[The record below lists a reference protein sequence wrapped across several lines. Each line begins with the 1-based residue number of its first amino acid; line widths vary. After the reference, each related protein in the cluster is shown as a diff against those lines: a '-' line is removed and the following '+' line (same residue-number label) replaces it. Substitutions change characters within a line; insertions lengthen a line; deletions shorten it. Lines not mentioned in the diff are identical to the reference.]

1 MCKIVEELRD
11 EARNEGRSEA
21 RKEHMIKTAQA
32 MIDDGKLSFE
42 DIAKYSGLSLDE
54 VKALAEGRPA

>member
-11 EARNEGRSEA
+11 EARNEGRAEA

-32 MIDDGKLSFE
+32 MIELGKLSYE
-42 DIAKYSGLSLDE
+42 EIAICSGLSLDE

>member
-11 EARNEGRSEA
+11 EARNEA